1 MPRPLTVNEAL
12 SQAKKAMKLRH
23 YDVAARLYR
32 QVLAQHPGHPVARKG
47 LRKLEKTA
55 PQAVSSN
62 PPQEQ
67 VDALI
72 QLYHSGH
79 MEEVERSCRQLLRLH
94 PDSLTVINLLGAAL
108 QVLGKLEDAVEIFDR
123 ALTLKPDFAEAWGNR
138 GNALKELGRLDDA
151 VTSYDKAIELKP
163 DFAAASYNRGNA
175 LRDSGYAADAIAAYD
190 KAIEIR
196 PDFATAHRNLSAL
209 KRYEIDDPQ
218 LEIMQNLWTR
228 SGGGD
233 SDRMEIGYALAK
245 ACEDL
250 GDIDRSFAF
259 LSEANGLCKK
269 MLPYNVDTD
278 RKFFADIKAAFSGSK
293 LSASTAIDKVP
304 TVRPIFIVGMMRS
317 GTSLVEQ
324 ILASHS
330 AVHGG
335 GELELLNRIV
345 VPDFPNV
352 DINQLRET
360 YISEIAALAPTA
372 QAITDKMPL
381 NFRWTG
387 YIREA
392 FPDAKIVHLRRDPM
406 AVCWSIYKH
415 YFPAEGNAY
424 ANDLDD
430 LAAYYGLYVDLMSFW
445 EERYADHIYD
455 VCYENLT
462 ENREEEIRRLLAFCE
477 LEWEDQCLEFEKTE
491 RAVKTSSAMQVRKK
505 MYTGSSD
512 AWRRFAGHLQP
523 LADKLAS

>member
-1 MPRPLTVNEAL
+1 VSRPLTVNEAL
-12 SQAKKAMKLRH
+12 SQAKKAMKQHR
-23 YDVAARLYR
+23 YDVAGRIYR

-47 LRKLEKTA
+47 LRKLQKTA
-55 PQAVSSN
+55 PRPVSTN
-62 PPQEQ
+62 PPQAQ
-67 VDALI
+67 VDSLI
-72 QLYHSGH
+72 QLYQSGH
-79 MEEVERSCRQLLRLH
+79 MEEVEQSCRELLRLH
-94 PDSLTVINLLGAAL
+94 PGSLIVINLLGTTL
-108 QVLGKLEDAVEIFDR
+108 QVLGQFEDAVEVFDL
-123 ALTLKPDFAEAWGNR
+123 ALSLKPDFAEAWSNR
-138 GNALKELGRLDDA
+138 GNALKELGRLDDSVA
-151 VTSYDKAIELKP
+151 SYNKAIALKP
-163 DFAAASYNRGNA
+163 DFAVASYNRGNA
-175 LRDSGYAADAIAAYD
+175 LRDSGYVAEAIAAFE
-190 KAIEIR
+190 KAIEIT
-196 PDFATAHRNLSAL
+196 PDFAAAHRNLSAL

-218 LEIMQNLWTR
+218 IEVMQNLWTR

-233 SDRMEIGYALAK
+233 PDRMEIGYALAK

-269 MLPYNVDTD
+269 MLPYNIDTD
-278 RKFFADIKAAFSGSK
+278 RKLFAEIKAAFSGSK
-293 LSASTAIDKVP
+293 ASASTAIDNDP

-345 VPDFPNV
+345 GPNFPDV
-352 DINQLRET
+352 DIKQLRET

-372 QAITDKMPL
+372 PVVTDKMPL

-392 FPDAKIVHLRRDPM
+392 FPEAKIIHLRRDPM

-445 EERYADHIYD
+445 EERHADYIFD

-512 AWRRFAGHLQP
+512 AWRQFAGHLQP